1 MSQRKGTPVLSS
13 MTTLLTAAL
22 AGLPALAESG
32 WETLEKVARGQT
44 VHFNAWAG
52 SEAIN
57 AYLRWAGEEVQ
68 RRYGVK
74 VQHVKVADAAEVV
87 QRIRNEK
94 AAGRLSGGSVDAVWI
109 NGENFLA
116 LKQGGLL
123 HGPFAAALPNF
134 RFVDTVGK
142 PTTLVDFSEPVEG
155 LEAPWGMAQLTFYA
169 DGNRVPAPPRAMADL
184 AAFAQAHP
192 GRVTYSRPPDFHGT
206 TFLKQALLETAP
218 DRKVL
223 ERPMTEAVFPSATAP
238 LWRYLDGLHAHL
250 WRKGRQFPA
259 NASAIQQMVADGEL
273 LVGFSFNPNHV
284 ANAIAAKELPAS
296 VRSFQFPGGTIGNT
310 HFIAIPFNSS
320 AKEGAQ
326 VLVNFLLSPEAQ
338 ARKADIRHW
347 GDPTVLAMD
356 RLSAADQAAFLSA
369 SAPGAVTAP
378 APALPEP
385 HASWVPALEREWLR
399 RYGQ

>member
-1 MSQRKGTPVLSS
+1 MSLPARHALSLLAS
-13 MTTLLTAAL
+13 MLAAAS
-22 AGLPALAESG
+22 AGLPSHADPA
-32 WETLEKVARGQT
+32 WEALEKAAKGQT

-52 SEAIN
+52 SETIN
-57 AYLRWAGEEVQ
+57 AYIRWAGDEVQ

-94 AAGRLSGGSVDAVWI
+94 AAGRTSGGSVDALWV

-116 LKQGGLL
+116 LKQAGLL
-123 HGPFAAALPNF
+123 HGPFAASLPNF

-169 DGNRVPAPPRAMADL
+169 DGSRVAAPPRSMAEL
-184 AAFAQAHP
+184 AALAQVHP

-206 TFLKQALLETAP
+206 TFLKQALLETVV
-218 DRKVL
+218 DRRIL
-223 ERPMTEAVFPSATAP
+223 DRPMTETAFQAATAP
-238 LWRYLDGLHAHL
+238 LWRYLDGLHPHL
-250 WRKGRQFPA
+250 WRKGRQFPT
-259 NASAIQQMVADGEL
+259 NVSAIQQMVADGEL

-284 ANAIAAKELPAS
+284 ANAIAAKQLPAS
-296 VRSFQFPGGTIGNT
+296 IRSFQFPAGTIGNT
-310 HFIAIPFNSS
+310 HFIAIPGNSS

-326 VLVNFLLSPEAQ
+326 VLANFLLSPEAQ

-347 GDPTVLAMD
+347 GDPTVLALD
-356 RLSAADQAAFLSA
+356 KLSSADQAAFRSA
-369 SAPGAVTAP
+369 SAPGAVTTP

-385 HASWVPALEREWLR
+385 HASWVPALEREWLK